1 MNEHNRDD
9 RSVALDDA
17 LLPRPR
23 IMGVLNVTPDS
34 FSDGGRYAGTDA
46 AVEHGIRLADE
57 GADIIDVGG
66 ESTRPPGDD
75 YGAGAAR
82 VNEGEEIARVAPVI
96 ERLHALRPQVA
107 ISVDTMKPGVAA
119 AALEAGATMVND
131 VSAARYDAA
140 ILDVA
145 AAHGAAY
152 VAMHGYDPADRAPL
166 EAHRY
171 ADVVAETF
179 AFLAERIA
187 LAIARGVRQVIGD
200 VGIGFAKGAADS
212 ERLLRE
218 HERFLALGVPMLVGA
233 SRKSFIGRALGGVP
247 VEERLYGTLAA
258 HAVAFLHGASI
269 VRVHDVRAARE
280 FFQVFGRLR
289 FPGAP

>member
-1 MNEHNRDD
+1 MNEHNPDNHAA
-9 RSVALDDA
+9 ALDDA
-17 LLPRPR
+17 LVPRPR

-34 FSDGGRYAGTDA
+34 FSDGGLYASTDA
-46 AVEHGIRLADE
+46 AVEHGARMADE

-66 ESTRPPGDD
+66 ESTRPSGND

-82 VNEGEEIARVAPVI
+82 VNASEEIARVVPVI
-96 ERLHALRPQVA
+96 ERLRSMRPGVA
-107 ISVDTMKPGVAA
+107 ISVDTMKPEVAA
-119 AALEAGATMVND
+119 AALAAGATIVND

-145 AAHGAAY
+145 AAHGATY
-152 VAMHGYDPADRAPL
+152 VAMHGHDPADTAPVQ
-166 EAHRY
+166 AHRY

-187 LAIARGVRQVIGD
+187 LATARGVQRVIGD

-218 HERFLALGVPMLVGA
+218 HEQFLALGVPMLVGA
-233 SRKSFIGRALGGVP
+233 SRKAFIGRALGGIST
-247 VEERLYGTLAA
+247 EERLYGTLAA
-258 HAVAFLHGASI
+258 HAVAFMHGASI

-280 FFQVFGRLR
+280 FFHMFGRLR